1 MSVSTNAITQD
12 DIVNPA
18 ELAADYKTSKPT
30 ALSWYHKGWIPAA
43 VANGRVIRFS
53 RKAVA
58 EALAARANNPNR
70 AELARV

>member
-1 MSVSTNAITQD
+1 MSNETLNQS
-12 DIVNPA
+12 DIATAA
-18 ELAADYKTSKPT
+18 ELAAEFKTTKPT

>member
-1 MSVSTNAITQD
+1 MSNETLNQS
-12 DIVNPA
+12 DIATAA
-18 ELAADYKTSKPT
+18 ELAADFKTTKPT